1 MTAKAVLWPWVHI
14 YAQAFTHMN
23 VWMYSNIHAHKSNG
37 FWMLSVL
44 MEVRKLGCHRTKTM

>member
-1 MTAKAVLWPWVHI
+1 MTAKAVLLPWVHI

-23 VWMYSNIHAHKSNG
+23 AWMYSNIHAHKSNG